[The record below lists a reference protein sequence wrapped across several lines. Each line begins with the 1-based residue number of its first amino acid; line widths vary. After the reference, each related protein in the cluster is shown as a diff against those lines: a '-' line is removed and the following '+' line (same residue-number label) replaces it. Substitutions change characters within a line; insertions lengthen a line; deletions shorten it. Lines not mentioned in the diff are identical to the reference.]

1 MGNGRNEGVLN
12 NVQFK
17 FKMDIGLYTFEK
29 A

>member
-1 MGNGRNEGVLN
+1 MGNGMNKGVLN

-17 FKMDIGLYTFEK
+17 FKMDIDLYTFAK